1 MWRVLFLIR
10 KSVVKLY
17 GKQNLLSYSSQKN
30 KVYTSQK
37 NSQEN
42 LSDIFIKNEIPAQ
55 MFPYDFS

>member
-1 MWRVLFLIR
+1 MENKTCL
-10 KSVVKLY
+10 
-17 GKQNLLSYSSQKN
+17 GCSSQKN
-30 KVYTSQK
+30 EVCTSQK